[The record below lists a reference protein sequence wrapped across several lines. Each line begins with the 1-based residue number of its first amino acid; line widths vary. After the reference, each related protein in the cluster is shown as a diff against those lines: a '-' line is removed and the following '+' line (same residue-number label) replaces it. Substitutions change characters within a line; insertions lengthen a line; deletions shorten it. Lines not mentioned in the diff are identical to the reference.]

1 MKCNY
6 LIYGNDNYLINYNI
20 KKILK
25 TKKDEEITKTVYDMN
40 EVTIEEVLDDINTF
54 DLFNNLKIVIC
65 ENATFLS
72 SEAKKDNQ
80 NADLLVEYL
89 EKANNDNILI
99 ISYNG
104 DIDERKKIVKILKK
118 NSTVIKCDKLNDNE
132 IISFIKNK
140 LNKSG
145 YKISNINLFIERTGN
160 DLQIINNE
168 LTKLMYY
175 KLEEKI
181 ITDEDI
187 INLVPKKMDDNI
199 FELIDAVV
207 IKDTKKIFELYDIMT
222 NYYNEEP
229 TKIIIMVANQFRLI
243 LQTKLL
249 NKKGLT
255 EQEIAKNLKVH
266 PYRVKLAFQK
276 GKNISTQKLEQYLLS
291 LANLDLDIKMGKQN
305 KNKALEIFFLNM

>member
-104 DIDERKKIVKILKK
+104 DIDERKKIVKTLKK